1 MPSVRQKRI
10 RSCPAEKVLI
20 AGLFSHLSP
29 PTFHY
34 HLSIINHLLMNKQEK
49 TIAILLGLCLAGWL
63 WYSVTEQ
70 KKAAEAVREAM
81 SSQSAAQQVQSVS
94 VGRETKKKAEDA
106 EVSERETVKMAY
118 VKPEKLVTLSNAQ
131 EVVVLSTHGASV
143 KSVTLLDYAQKCGVV
158 SAENPAVVL
167 DFASAPALAAE
178 GDFEIV
184 GQGEDFVCF
193 RNAGMTRHIRLSGG
207 YRLEVEEES
216 VSSALPS
223 RLPIGVMSM
232 GGGANDLLSI
242 DSWAMDAKGGRVI
255 HHGEEEP
262 LESYLVAT
270 TGGCSGKKSAV
281 GIPETSEVSVPGACT
296 WVAVK
301 NRFFVTAVCGMSEQA
316 VDFRASVTRDV
327 KASDYVLKN
336 VSADVGMAKDAKSRK
351 YTFFA
356 GPKKQSLL
364 WDLGMRDVMEFGMWR
379 WVCYPMVW
387 VLNLFH
393 SWVPSFGIGIILL
406 TILVRLVFW
415 PLTHKSTVSMR
426 RMSEIQPKMKEI
438 REKFKDNP
446 QRLQQET
453 WALYRDNK
461 VNPLAS
467 CLPMLVQIP
476 VFIALFTVLR
486 SAVELRYAPFLWIAD
501 LSEPE
506 NLFPGFFPFGGLN
519 ILPILMAVTM
529 GLQSALTPSTGDKQ
543 QQRMMMIMMPIMML
557 VMFYSF
563 PSALSLYWT
572 LSQVLSIVQMW
583 YIRKRYTPPA
593 PAAATDTVE
602 AVVTRQM
609 RRHGN

>member
-1 MPSVRQKRI
+1 
-10 RSCPAEKVLI
+10 
-20 AGLFSHLSP
+20 
-29 PTFHY
+29 
-34 HLSIINHLLMNKQEK
+34 MNKQEK

-63 WYSVTEQ
+63 WHSVTEQ
-70 KKAAEAVREAM
+70 KKAAEAAREAM
-81 SSQSAAQQVQSVS
+81 VAEAAAQLSESAAAESRVPNVAIAAQPAVSGAVQKT
-94 VGRETKKKAEDA
+94 EKT
-106 EVSERETVKMAY
+106 AY
-118 VKPEKLVTLSNAQ
+118 LKPEKLVSLSNAQ
-131 EVVVLSTHGASV
+131 EMVVFSSHGASV
-143 KSVTLLDYAQKCGVV
+143 KSVTLLDYAQKCGEV
-158 SAENPAVVL
+158 SDDNPAVKL
-167 DFASAPALAAE
+167 DFASSPALAAE
-178 GDFEIV
+178 GDFEIAE
-184 GQGEDFVCF
+184 QGDDFVCF
-193 RNAGMTRHIRLSGG
+193 RNASMIRRIKLAGD

-216 VSSALPS
+216 ATSTLPA
-223 RLPIGVMSM
+223 RLPVGVMSM

-242 DSWAMDAKGGRVI
+242 DSWAIDAKGGRVI
-255 HHGEEEP
+255 HHGEEDP

-270 TGGCSGKKSAV
+270 SGGCSGKKSAV
-281 GIPETSEVSVPGACT
+281 GIPETSEVSVPGSCT
-296 WVAVK
+296 WIAVK
-301 NRFFVTAVCGMSEQA
+301 NRFFVTAVCGMSDA
-316 VDFRASVTRDV
+316 AAGFKAIMTRDMN
-327 KASDYVLKN
+327 ASDYMLKE
-336 VSADVGMAKDAKSRK
+336 VSAAADMAKNAKFRK

-379 WVCYPMVW
+379 WVCYPLVW
-387 VLNLFH
+387 ILNLFH
-393 SWVPSFGIGIILL
+393 SWIPSFGIGIILL
-406 TILVRLVFW
+406 TVLVRLVFW

-461 VNPLAS
+461 VNPMAS

-486 SAVELRYAPFLWIAD
+486 SAIELRYAPFLWIAD

-506 NLFPGFFPFGGLN
+506 NLFSGIFPFGGLN

-543 QQRMMMIMMPIMML
+543 QQRMMMIMMPVMML

-572 LSQVLSIVQMW
+572 LSQVLSIIQMW

-593 PAAATDTVE
+593 PTAAMDTVE

-609 RRHGN
+609 RRHGG

>member
-1 MPSVRQKRI
+1 
-10 RSCPAEKVLI
+10 
-20 AGLFSHLSP
+20 
-29 PTFHY
+29 
-34 HLSIINHLLMNKQEK
+34 MNKQEK

-70 KKAAEAVREAM
+70 KKAAEAAREAM
-81 SSQSAAQQVQSVS
+81 AAQAVAQTQSATNIVKADDVAARPAESVKSVEQQV
-94 VGRETKKKAEDA
+94 KKI
-106 EVSERETVKMAY
+106 AY
-118 VKPEKLVTLSNAQ
+118 LKPEKTVTLSNAQ

-143 KSVTLLDYAQKCGVV
+143 KSVKLLGYARDCGEI
-158 SAENPAVVL
+158 SDTNPPVVL

-193 RNAGMTRHIRLSGG
+193 RSANMTRRVRLAGN
-207 YRLEVEEES
+207 YRLEVEEEALSSS
-216 VSSALPS
+216 VLPAGLS
-223 RLPIGVMSM
+223 IGAMSM

-242 DSWAMDAKGGRVI
+242 DSWVPDSKGGRVI
-255 HHGEEEP
+255 HHGEEDP

-270 TGGCSGKKSAV
+270 SGGCSGKKSAA
-281 GIPETSEVSVPGACT
+281 GLPETSEVSVPGACT

-301 NRFFVTAVCGMSEQA
+301 NRFFVTAVCGMSEA
-316 VDFRASVTRDV
+316 ATDFKASITRDAA
-327 KASDYVLKN
+327 ASDYVLKN
-336 VSADVGMAKDAKSRK
+336 VSATVGMAKDAKTRK

-379 WVCYPMVW
+379 WVCYPLVW

-393 SWVPSFGIGIILL
+393 SWIPSFGIGIILL
-406 TILVRLVFW
+406 TVLVRLVFW

-461 VNPLAS
+461 VNPMAS

-506 NLFPGFFPFGGLN
+506 NLFPGIFPFGGLN

-583 YIRKRYTPPA
+583 YIRKRYTPPVS
-593 PAAATDTVE
+593 AAAVDTVD
-602 AVVTRQM
+602 ATVVTRQM
-609 RRHGN
+609 RRHGTT

>member
-1 MPSVRQKRI
+1 
-10 RSCPAEKVLI
+10 
-20 AGLFSHLSP
+20 
-29 PTFHY
+29 
-34 HLSIINHLLMNKQEK
+34 MNKQEK

-70 KKAAEAVREAM
+70 KKAAEAAREAM
-81 SSQSAAQQVQSVS
+81 ATQAAAAQPQPEAH
-94 VGRETKKKAEDA
+94 VGKADGVAAADA
-106 EVSERETVKMAY
+106 GRA
-118 VKPEKLVTLSNAQ
+118 VKPAEQPVKKVAFIKPERLVSLSNAQ

-143 KSVTLLDYAQKCGVV
+143 KSVKLLGYARDCGEI
-158 SAENPAVVL
+158 SDGNPPVVL

-178 GDFEIV
+178 EDFEIV
-184 GQGEDFVCF
+184 EQGVDFVCF
-193 RNAGMTRHIRLSGG
+193 RSASMTRRVKLAGD

-216 VSSALPS
+216 LPS
-223 RLPIGVMSM
+223 SVLPSGLPIGAMSM

-242 DSWAMDAKGGRVI
+242 DSWVLDAKGGRVI

-262 LESYLVAT
+262 LESYLVAAS
-270 TGGCSGKKSAV
+270 GGCSGKKSAAGLPV
-281 GIPETSEVSVPGACT
+281 TSEVSVPGACT

-301 NRFFVTAVCGMSEQA
+301 NRFFVTAVCGMSEA
-316 VDFRASVTRDV
+316 ASGFKASITRDAS
-327 KASDYVLKN
+327 ASDYVLKN
-336 VSADVGMAKDAKSRK
+336 VSATVGMAKEAKTRR

-379 WVCYPMVW
+379 WVCYPLVW

-393 SWVPSFGIGIILL
+393 SWIPSFGVGIILL
-406 TILVRLVFW
+406 TVLVRLVFW

-426 RMSEIQPKMKEI
+426 RMSEIQPKMKEL

-461 VNPLAS
+461 VNPMAS

-486 SAVELRYAPFLWIAD
+486 SAVELRYASFLWIAD

-506 NLFPGFFPFGGLN
+506 NLFPGIFPFGGLN

-543 QQRMMMIMMPIMML
+543 QQRMMMIMMPVMML

-583 YIRKRYTPPA
+583 YIRRRYTPPV
-593 PAAATDTVE
+593 PVAANDTVD
-602 AVVTRQM
+602 ATVVTRQM
-609 RRHGN
+609 RRHGTV

>member
-1 MPSVRQKRI
+1 
-10 RSCPAEKVLI
+10 
-20 AGLFSHLSP
+20 
-29 PTFHY
+29 
-34 HLSIINHLLMNKQEK
+34 MNKQEK
-49 TIAILLGLCLAGWL
+49 IISILLGLCLAGWL
-63 WYSVTEQ
+63 WHSVTEQ
-70 KKAAEAVREAM
+70 KKAAEAAREAM
-81 SSQSAAQQVQSVS
+81 VAEGAAQQVKTVVESNTQEAVPA
-94 VGRETKKKAEDA
+94 KASA
-106 EVSERETVKMAY
+106 SENVQKTEKIAY
-118 VKPEKLVTLSNAQ
+118 LKPEKLITLSNAQ
-131 EVVVLSTHGASV
+131 EVVVLSTRGASV
-143 KSVTLLDYAQKCGVV
+143 KSVTLLDYAQKCGKV

-167 DFASAPALAAE
+167 DFASAPALATE
-178 GDFEIV
+178 GDFEIS
-184 GQGEDFVCF
+184 GQGDDFVCF
-193 RNAGMTRHIRLSGG
+193 RNASMTRRIKLADG
-207 YRLEVEEES
+207 YRIEVEEES
-216 VSSALPS
+216 AAALPA
-223 RLPIGVMSM
+223 RLPVGVMSM

-242 DSWAMDAKGGRVI
+242 DSWVSDAKGGRVI

-262 LESYLVAT
+262 LESYLVAA
-270 TGGCSGKKSAV
+270 TGGCSGKKSAA
-281 GIPETSEVSVPGACT
+281 GLPETSEVSVPGACT
-296 WVAVK
+296 WIAVK
-301 NRFFVTAVCGMSEQA
+301 NRFFVAALCNMSEKA
-316 VDFRASVTRDV
+316 TDFKASVTRDMNS
-327 KASDYVLKN
+327 SDYVLKD
-336 VSADVGMAKDAKSRK
+336 VSATLGMAKDSKTRK

-364 WDLGMRDVMEFGMWR
+364 WDLGMKDVMEFGMWR
-379 WVCYPMVW
+379 WVCYPLVW
-387 VLNLFH
+387 ILNVFH
-393 SWVPSFGIGIILL
+393 SWIPSFGIGIILL
-406 TILVRLVFW
+406 TVLVRLVFW

-461 VNPLAS
+461 VNPMAG

-506 NLFPGFFPFGGLN
+506 NLFPGIFPFGGLN

-543 QQRMMMIMMPIMML
+543 QQRMMMVMMPIMML

-583 YIRKRYTPPA
+583 YIRKRYTPVVS
-593 PAAATDTVE
+593 AAADTVD

-609 RRHGN
+609 RRHGG